1 MRPLS
6 FAESPAQPTS
16 STRSSSPAASAARY
30 FLRRL
35 SGTGRMSIASPPGV
49 IVPEEVARHAGT
61 SLVIII
67 IIIFFFVFVV
77 IFIAGIGLLVIVVFK
92 QLVGIRRSKAH
103 ANLSALDVRVEVL
116 VEHTVGH

>member
-6 FAESPAQPTS
+6 FAVSPAQPTS

-61 SLVIII
+61 SLVL
-67 IIIFFFVFVV
+67 IFFFVVVFVV
-77 IFIAGIGLLVIVVFK
+77 IFIDGIGLLVIVVFK